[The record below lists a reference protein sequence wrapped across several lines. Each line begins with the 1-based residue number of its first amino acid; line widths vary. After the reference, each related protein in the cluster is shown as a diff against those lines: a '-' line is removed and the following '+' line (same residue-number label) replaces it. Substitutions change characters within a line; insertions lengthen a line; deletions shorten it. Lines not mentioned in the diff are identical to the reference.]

1 MSEFTHKV
9 GTNALIEV
17 CPTLARRPRAEVEEI
32 ARALGTA
39 MERLQ
44 PGMNPVAAAHFIS
57 QAAHESGEFKFVRE
71 IWGPTEVQ
79 KGYWRRLE
87 LQGAFPPPW
96 PGLGFLARGFGYIQ
110 TTGRLNLRR
119 AAKRLGFSSWRALI
133 QAEGHKTA
141 ALTAMVWWA
150 DHFPAKMNTRDFTV
164 ERVTRTVNGGFNG
177 LEERRRYFARAIR
190 VRDRLQPRPIQ

>member
-1 MSEFTHKV
+1 MTHKV

-17 CPTLARRPRAEVEEI
+17 CPRLGRIPRDQAEAI

-39 MERLQ
+39 MHRLQ
-44 PGMNPVAAAHFIS
+44 PEMNGVAAAHFIS
-57 QAAHESGEFKFVRE
+57 QAAHESGEFQFIRE

-110 TTGRLNLRR
+110 TTGRLHLRR
-119 AAKRLGFSSWRALI
+119 AAKRLGYTSWRALVRD
-133 QAEGHKTA
+133 ENHRTA

-150 DHFPAKMNTRDFTV
+150 DHFPARMTMQDFSV
-164 ERVTRTVNGGFNG
+164 ERVTRTVNGGLNG
-177 LEERRRYFARAIR
+177 LEERRRYFQRAA
-190 VRDRLQPRPIQ
+190 VRRERLIPRPIQ

>member
-1 MSEFTHKV
+1 MTTFTHKV

-17 CPTLARRPRAEVEEI
+17 CPRLGRIPRTEAETI

-44 PGMNPVAAAHFIS
+44 PHMNAVAAAHFIS
-57 QAAHESGEFKFVRE
+57 QAAHESGEFRFIRE
-71 IWGPTEVQ
+71 LWEPTEAQ

-110 TTGRLNLRR
+110 STGRLHLRR
-119 AAKRLGFSSWRALI
+119 AAKRLGFSSWRALVKDESH
-133 QAEGHKTA
+133 ANA
-141 ALTAMVWWA
+141 ALVAMVWWS
-150 DHFPAKMNTRDFTV
+150 DHFPAQMNTRDFSV
-164 ERVTRTVNGGFNG
+164 ERVTRTVNGGLNG
-177 LEERRRYFARAIR
+177 LDERRKYFARAM
-190 VRDRLQPRPIQ
+190 VCRDRLVPRPIQ